1 MPSLVV
7 IVLMLMLMGCLL
19 CVRLWEVE
27 VTASTPD
34 AVHELLF
41 PLDVGNQTFGWR
53 ISVYL
58 HDV

>member
-7 IVLMLMLMGCLL
+7 IVLMDCLL

-27 VTASTPD
+27 VTVSAPD

-53 ISVYL
+53 IGVYL